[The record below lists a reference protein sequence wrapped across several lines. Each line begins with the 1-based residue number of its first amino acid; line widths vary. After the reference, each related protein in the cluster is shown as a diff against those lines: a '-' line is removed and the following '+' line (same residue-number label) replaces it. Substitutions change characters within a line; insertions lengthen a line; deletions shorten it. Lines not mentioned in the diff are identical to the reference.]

1 MKLAVPVT
9 ELFQLYLKENPS
21 EKSRMEK
28 LRLADREL
36 AEEAA
41 EQARQE
47 NNLEIVVVRAEDL
60 RTRTGDSP
68 SAYVGYKL
76 LGYQSVAVS
85 KSKKRRCSAK
95 CSCNYHCVTIY

>member
-1 MKLAVPVT
+1 MIGTLHIQMKLAVPVT

-85 KSKKRRCSAK
+85 KSKKRTLFRK
-95 CSCNYHCVTIY
+95 T